1 MIESVKHNSLV
12 LLFVGLALATAVTI
26 VSQSYWGAFVLVV
39 LLNIGVGFLL
49 YHLLKR
55 LFLRIDQG
63 LESSDSDSEL
73 VPAKEHLTDNVCE
86 ANANDVP
93 SDASALAQ
101 DDSPLV
107 LETQSPKP
115 TSTEFSFESPLENH
129 LMQELVEQEDDSEQ
143 KEKEESGK
151 ASNQAQHLHRRS
163 TDRKVLSILVPD
175 VDEEDAESFSVGEFL
190 RRLEEI
196 TVNFV
201 DVVLLIYK
209 RSNSAVNRTDKVFEQ
224 VDQTYEMLDTVKYSA
239 DETHLIALNTLV
251 EAALAGQAGHGT
263 GLMAT
268 EVEKLAKQAHKFG
281 EGVRRDVDIAKR
293 TIDEV
298 RTLISKTADKE
309 LKVTLSLN
317 RQIDQA
323 LGKMVA
329 IEKQIRKL
337 DSSAVPDVRVACD
350 DLFNSASDSLM
361 IIKNSLRSLVGR
373 TELIIS
379 KQGLSKEEAEIV
391 GPFMIFAKLV
401 DSASLELAE

>member
-1 MIESVKHNSLV
+1 MIEGVKQNSLV

-26 VSQSYWGAFVLVV
+26 VSQSYWGAIVLVV

-49 YHLLKR
+49 YHLLRR

-63 LESSDSDSEL
+63 IESRDSASEL
-73 VPAKEHLTDNVCE
+73 VPAKEHLEDSMGEQDQNNASFHAE
-86 ANANDVP
+86 ASGQP
-93 SDASALAQ
+93 
-101 DDSPLV
+101 DSSLV
-107 LETQSPKP
+107 LQTQPPKP

-129 LMQELVEQEDDSEQ
+129 HMQELVEQEDETEQ
-143 KEKEESGK
+143 KGK
-151 ASNQAQHLHRRS
+151 DETGKVSNQAQQLHRRS

-175 VDEEDAESFSVGEFL
+175 TDEEDAESFSVGEFS

-224 VDQTYEMLDTVKYSA
+224 VDETYEMLDTVKYSA

-281 EGVRRDVDIAKR
+281 EGVRRDVDIAKK

-298 RTLISKTADKE
+298 RSLISKTADKE

-337 DSSAVPDVRVACD
+337 DSSAVPDVKVTCD
-350 DLFNSASDSLM
+350 DLLNSASDSLM
-361 IIKNSLRSLVGR
+361 IIKNALRSLVGR